1 MPVSLKNKSLK
12 TVIFDLD
19 GTLIDSSYSIVS
31 SFKSAFLSC
40 GITPIKTLNSN
51 IIGPPLMEIL
61 EQLSGTSNKKILD
74 NLSDEFK
81 SHYDTYGYKNTI
93 VYPGIVQMLT
103 EVKRSGL
110 KIYIATNKRIDPTQ
124 KIINLLRWSDF
135 FEGVYALDSISPP
148 ALSKG
153 RLLSSIMKNNNLIK
167 ENAIYVG
174 DREEDKTASFF
185 CNIDFIMASW
195 GYDDKE
201 GSIDTVNALSP
212 LDLIDKLLNI
222 K

>member
-1 MPVSLKNKSLK
+1 MPVNLKNKSLK

-19 GTLIDSSYSIVS
+19 GTLIDSSSSIVA

-40 GITPIKTLNSN
+40 GITPIKSLNSD
-51 IIGPPLMEIL
+51 IIGPPLVEIL

-74 NLSDEFK
+74 NLSAEFK

-103 EVKRSGL
+103 EVKKSGL
-110 KIYIATNKRIDPTQ
+110 KIYIATNKRIYPTQ
-124 KIINLLRWSDF
+124 KIINLLKWSDF
-135 FEGVYALDSISPP
+135 FEGIYALDSISPP

-153 RLLSSIMKNNNLIK
+153 RLLSTIMKNNNLAK
-167 ENAIYVG
+167 ENTVYVG
-174 DREEDKTASFF
+174 DREDDKTASFF
-185 CNIDFIMASW
+185 SNIDFIMACW
-195 GYDDKE
+195 GYDNKE
-201 GSIDTVNALSP
+201 ELLDTVNVLSP
-212 LDLIDKLLNI
+212 LDLINKLLNI